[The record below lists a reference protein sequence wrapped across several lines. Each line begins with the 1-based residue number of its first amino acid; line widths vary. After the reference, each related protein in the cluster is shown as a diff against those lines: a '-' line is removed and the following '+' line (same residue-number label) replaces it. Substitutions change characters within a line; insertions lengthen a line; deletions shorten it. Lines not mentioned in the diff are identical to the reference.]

1 MQTLTRHEPKPADE
15 VGGHKNIK
23 RIKSTGEGLFSKILI
38 MAYAP
43 AICWF
48 GYITAT
54 LTLERLYL
62 LILLFAYVIE
72 ALQHSLSLKITTAHK
87 ILFFWFGWATLTSLF
102 AIEPDL
108 AIIKLIACAIRIA
121 AATII
126 LAMIVRY
133 NAYSS
138 LAWSFVIAGVG
149 GGLFC
154 FLFPSSATDLTGRFF
169 GTVAN
174 ANTFGVQITAGL
186 ACGLYLLST
195 VNKLKLLKIPILLM
209 IIIFFAY
216 LIIASGSR
224 KAAVG
229 MLLVVGL
236 FGLSWSRQIAKKSLM
251 KALLPVIAGTVAIIV
266 MGVAVVQSSHGDR
279 FVRIYDGFILGKK
292 DRIESSEEHRL
303 QMYEKGWELAMENP
317 ILGIGLDNFRLASA
331 GGLSGSFGTY
341 AHSNYIELMVGTGV
355 LGMLL
360 YYLAW
365 LTVAISGVQKRHRY
379 RPEAQISMILLFIMC
394 AYDFA
399 GVSYYSKVSWVIYAL
414 ILAGIYNQKVAR
426 RPLQNKRKKAV
437 GL

>member
-1 MQTLTRHEPKPADE
+1 MTQILTSDAVQPTGRKKPGQKLRRARSS
-15 VGGHKNIK
+15 GG
-23 RIKSTGEGLFSKILI
+23 GFFSKILI
-38 MAYAP
+38 LAYAP

-48 GYITAT
+48 GYITST
-54 LTLERLYL
+54 LSLERLYL
-62 LILLFAYVIE
+62 LILLFAFIIE
-72 ALQHSLSLKITTAHK
+72 ALRNHLSLKITPAHQ

-102 AIEPDL
+102 AISPDL
-108 AIIKLIACAIRIA
+108 AITKLIACAIRIA

-126 LAMIVRY
+126 FSMIIRY

-138 LAWSFVIAGVG
+138 LAWSFVVAGLG
-149 GGLFC
+149 GGVFC
-154 FLFPSSATDLTGRFF
+154 FLFASSATDFNGRFF

-195 VNKLKLLKIPILLM
+195 VNKFKLVMTPLLIAIIL
-209 IIIFFAY
+209 FFVY

-236 FGLSWSRQIAKKSLM
+236 FGLSWSRQIAKKSIL
-251 KALLPVIAGTVAIIV
+251 KAVLPIVAGVIAVIV
-266 MGVAVVQSSHGDR
+266 IGFAVVQSSHGDR
-279 FVRIYDGFILGKK
+279 FVRIYEGFVLGKK
-292 DRIESSEEHRL
+292 DRIESSEQHRL
-303 QMYEKGWELAMENP
+303 HMYEKGWELAMENP
-317 ILGIGLDNFRLASA
+317 VLGIGLDNFRLSSV

-341 AHSNYIELMVGTGV
+341 AHSNYIELMVGTGM
-355 LGMLL
+355 LGMGL

-365 LTVAISGVQKRHRY
+365 LTVAINGMGKEHRY

-414 ILAGIYNQKVAR
+414 ILAGIYNLKTVKNT
-426 RPLQNKRKKAV
+426 LQSKRK
-437 GL
+437 

>member
-1 MQTLTRHEPKPADE
+1 MTQILTSDAVQLTGK
-15 VGGHKNIK
+15 K
-23 RIKSTGEGLFSKILI
+23 RSGQKLRRVRSSGDGLFSKILI
-38 MAYAP
+38 LAYAP

-54 LTLERLYL
+54 LSLERLYL
-62 LILLFAYVIE
+62 LILLFAYITE
-72 ALQHSLSLKITTAHK
+72 ALRNNLSLKITAAHQV
-87 ILFFWFGWATLTSLF
+87 LFFWLGWATLTSLF
-102 AIEPDL
+102 AIEPNL
-108 AIIKLIACAIRIA
+108 AITKLIACSIRIA

-126 LAMIVRY
+126 ISMIIRY

-138 LAWSFVIAGVG
+138 LAWSFVVAGVG

-154 FLFPSSATDLTGRFF
+154 LVFPSAATDFTGRFF

-186 ACGLYLLST
+186 VCGLYLLST
-195 VNKLKLLKIPILLM
+195 VNKFKLLMVPVLVAIV
-209 IIIFFAY
+209 IFFAY

-236 FGLSWSRQIAKKSLM
+236 FGFSWSRRIAKKSVA
-251 KALLPVIAGTVAIIV
+251 KAVLPILAGIVASIV
-266 MGVAVVQSSHGDR
+266 MIFAVVQSSHGDR
-279 FVRIYDGFILGKK
+279 FVRIYEGFVLGKT

-303 QMYEKGWELAMENP
+303 HMYEKGWELAMENP
-317 ILGIGLDNFRLASA
+317 ILGIGLDNFRLASV

-341 AHSNYIELMVGTGV
+341 AHSNYIELMVGTGM
-355 LGMLL
+355 LGMGL

-365 LTVAISGVQKRHRY
+365 LIVAIDGMGKEHRY

-414 ILAGIYNQKVAR
+414 ILAGIYNLKAVKHT
-426 RPLQNKRKKAV
+426 LQSKRK
-437 GL
+437 

>member
-1 MQTLTRHEPKPADE
+1 MTQTQIENSAVLRGKDSVVRRFRQQKVA
-15 VGGHKNIK
+15 GN
-23 RIKSTGEGLFSKILI
+23 SWLSKILI
-38 MAYAP
+38 FTYAP

-48 GYITAT
+48 GYITST
-54 LTLERLYL
+54 LSLERLYL
-62 LILLFAYVIE
+62 LILLFAFIIE
-72 ALQHSLSLKITTAHK
+72 ALRNHLSLKITPAHQ

-102 AIEPDL
+102 AISPDL
-108 AIIKLIACAIRIA
+108 AITKLIACAIRIA

-126 LAMIVRY
+126 FSMIIRH

-138 LAWSFVIAGVG
+138 LAWSFVVAGLG
-149 GGLFC
+149 GGMFC
-154 FLFPSSATDLTGRFF
+154 FLFPSSATDFNGRFF

-195 VNKLKLLKIPILLM
+195 VNKFKLVMTPLLIAIIL
-209 IIIFFAY
+209 FFVY

-236 FGLSWSRQIAKKSLM
+236 FGLSWSRQIAKKSIL
-251 KALLPVIAGTVAIIV
+251 KAVLPIVAGVIAVIV
-266 MGVAVVQSSHGDR
+266 IGFAVVQSSHGDR
-279 FVRIYDGFILGKK
+279 FVRIYEGFVLGKK
-292 DRIESSEEHRL
+292 DRIESSEQHRL
-303 QMYEKGWELAMENP
+303 HMYEKGWELAMENP
-317 ILGIGLDNFRLASA
+317 VLGIGLDNFRLSSV

-341 AHSNYIELMVGTGV
+341 AHSNYIELMVGTGM
-355 LGMLL
+355 LGMGL

-365 LTVAISGVQKRHRY
+365 LIVAINGMGKKHRY

-414 ILAGIYNQKVAR
+414 ILAGIYNLKTVKNTSQS
-426 RPLQNKRKKAV
+426 KRK
-437 GL
+437 